1 MPWRCWSL
9 CTGLPLTV
17 WRFPCY
23 STTVCLFC
31 RWVLSVLASWL
42 EEATRWSSLKW
53 GQVIFL
59 NKNHGVQYSSTDY
72 WRIAQCQFLIFK
84 QKMFWP
90 LSSLVDRQWPL
101 NLFEIRWTLFELTS
115 GICDLKLSPK
125 TFSLSLDTIFSVL
138 RQQMLILPKWICTI
152 LTLYKCFSFI
162 LRMLYR

>member
-1 MPWRCWSL
+1 MEVLISVYRVSFNCLKISMLQYNCMSLLQVGSL
-9 CTGLPLTV
+9 CACFMARRGYKV
-17 WRFPCY
+17 E
-23 STTVCLFC
+23 LFEM
-31 RWVLSVLASWL
+31 RP
-42 EEATRWSSLKW
+42 
-53 GQVIFL
+53 GNFFL